1 MNEEQKWEP
10 LLTVRLMEGKAMTEK
25 MKLQCEGIAGASKGV
40 KIE

>member
-1 MNEEQKWEP
+1 MNWEQKREA
-10 LLTVRLMEGKAMTEK
+10 LRTVGLMEEKAMTEK